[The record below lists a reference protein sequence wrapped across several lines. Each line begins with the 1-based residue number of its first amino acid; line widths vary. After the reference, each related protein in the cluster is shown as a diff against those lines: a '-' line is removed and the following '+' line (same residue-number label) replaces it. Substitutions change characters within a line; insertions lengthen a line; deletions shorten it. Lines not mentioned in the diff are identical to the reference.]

1 MMTTLWKLKNIAK
14 NFDWGSIEDIPKYF
28 HINNPDRKPLAE
40 IWMGVHPAGCSIAIN
55 PQGEAIE
62 LDQLIK
68 NNPLA
73 MLGEQTY
80 QKFAGLPYLFKILS
94 AKEPLSIQ
102 VHPQLTQAQAGF
114 IRENQLGIPLDSPNR
129 NYKDANHKPEL
140 IYAITPFLAMNGFRP
155 IKEILSFFDQ
165 LTVPIIKPYLAKL
178 RQNQTAI
185 GLKQFFHTLLTLN
198 KADKQQAIIDLLASI
213 QSSTHRPFTIIKSM
227 VEKYP
232 DDCGV
237 FSPLILNVIEL
248 TPGQAMFLNAQTPHA
263 YLKGTGLEIMANSDN
278 VLRAGLTNKHID
290 IEELF
295 NNTIF
300 NSIPLTNLITVPVQK
315 NNKICFP
322 VPVDDFAFEIII
334 SQSQPLQQ
342 TTQSGEILLCVE
354 GEIVISTE
362 FDHFTLNVGE
372 AVFVAYSAKWFS
384 YQGKGILARAFNN

>member
-14 NFDWGSIEDIPKYF
+14 NFDWGSIDDIPKYF

-155 IKEILSFFDQ
+155 IQEILSLFDQ

-213 QSSTHRPFTIIKSM
+213 QSSTYRPFTIIKSM

-295 NNTIF
+295 NNTTF
-300 NSIPLTNLITVPVQK
+300 NSIPLTNLLTVPVQK

-354 GEIVISTE
+354 GEIIISTE

>member
-1 MMTTLWKLKNIAK
+1 MMTTLWKLKNIVK
-14 NFDWGSIEDIPKYF
+14 NFDWGSIDDIPKYF

-237 FSPLILNVIEL
+237 FAPLILNVIEL

>member
-1 MMTTLWKLKNIAK
+1 MEITLWKLKNIIK
-14 NFDWGSIEDIPKYF
+14 NFDWGSIDDIPKYF

-155 IKEILSFFDQ
+155 IQEILSLFDQ

-295 NNTIF
+295 NNTTF
-300 NSIPLTNLITVPVQK
+300 NSIPLTNLLTVPVQK

-372 AVFVAYSAKWFS
+372 AVFVAYSAKWFN

>member
-1 MMTTLWKLKNIAK
+1 MEITLWKLKNIIK

-114 IRENQLGIPLDSPNR
+114 IHENQLGIPLDSPNR

-155 IKEILSFFDQ
+155 IQEILSLFDQ

-237 FSPLILNVIEL
+237 FAPLILNVIEL

-295 NNTIF
+295 NNTTF
-300 NSIPLTNLITVPVQK
+300 NSIPLTNLLTVPVQK

-372 AVFVAYSAKWFS
+372 AVFVAYSAKWFN